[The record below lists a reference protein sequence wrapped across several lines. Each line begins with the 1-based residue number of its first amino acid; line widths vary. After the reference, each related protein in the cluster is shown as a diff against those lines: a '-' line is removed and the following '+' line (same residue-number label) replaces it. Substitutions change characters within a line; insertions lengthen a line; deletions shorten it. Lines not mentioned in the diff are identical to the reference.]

1 MNIREIKLALTVDL
15 MNFPESPATVA
26 DVQNAMSR
34 FHHEAGSFK
43 GFTESDATFL
53 GEGFETKSYAL
64 HFEKVTL
71 DLDLFTNV
79 HSSEQLVKGFNLKE
93 NYA

>member
-15 MNFPESPATVA
+15 MNFPASPTTVA
-26 DVQNAMSR
+26 SVQNAMSR
-34 FHHEAGSFK
+34 FHDEAGSFK
-43 GFTESDATFL
+43 GCTESGATNL
-53 GEGFETKSYAL
+53 GQGIETKSYAL
-64 HFEKVTL
+64 HFENVTL

-79 HSSEQLVKGFNLKE
+79 HSSEQTVKGFNLKE